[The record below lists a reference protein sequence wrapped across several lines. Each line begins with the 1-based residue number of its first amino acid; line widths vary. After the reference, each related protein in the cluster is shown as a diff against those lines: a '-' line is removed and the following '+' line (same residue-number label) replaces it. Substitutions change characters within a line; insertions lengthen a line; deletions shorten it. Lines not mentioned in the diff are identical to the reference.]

1 MTPNSE
7 DQGLGAA
14 QEGSAGHAE
23 PAVGVENGGLGPR
36 GAGTGGSG
44 GGGLTPGPQ
53 VPVNSQS
60 RENPW
65 TTVISVIALLVSFYG
80 LYQSQQANGLSNEA
94 NQLSAKANDLA
105 AASNRASADA
115 LKIANDG
122 ATASVSVAEARLSG
136 AQSFFAPIEIDL
148 EVRNTGERDAE
159 NVMIQFPP
167 AVAFPLTTQR
177 IATLSWVLAPAVNT
191 QPLRVPS
198 LAREASVVISAKTN
212 FALARFA
219 NTKTQ
224 VRVAGVVEYTTA
236 TNQLQFSRAFCFQ
249 SREYLPQPKLSDPLA
264 LTFLS
269 CSN

>member
-1 MTPNSE
+1 MTCRRASDLPLSCGE
-7 DQGLGAA
+7 SDDDAEFRGPGLGAA

-122 ATASVSVAEARLSG
+122 ATASVSVAEARRAGLNRS
-136 AQSFFAPIEIDL
+136 L
-148 EVRNTGERDAE
+148 RRLR
-159 NVMIQFPP
+159 
-167 AVAFPLTTQR
+167 LTWR
-177 IATLSWVLAPAVNT
+177 
-191 QPLRVPS
+191 
-198 LAREASVVISAKTN
+198 
-212 FALARFA
+212 
-219 NTKTQ
+219 
-224 VRVAGVVEYTTA
+224 
-236 TNQLQFSRAFCFQ
+236 
-249 SREYLPQPKLSDPLA
+249 
-264 LTFLS
+264 
-269 CSN
+269 